1 MRSERILLIVAC
13 MVGSTYGPTAL
24 CQPLWEQLDEGL
36 STSGPRCFL
45 EDTENDILY
54 VSGAFAMA
62 GEDVISPGI
71 MSWDGEQFSAM
82 ACGFNW
88 DCVSPFSAGGLGNG
102 GIVTLAFWNGEL
114 YAGGDI
120 DQIDGEPAFNV
131 ARWDGMNW
139 VSLGVG
145 LDRSVTRLHG
155 YPDGLYAVGSFTHAG
170 GQEANGLARWD
181 GEQWHS
187 VFDLPLFDDEVN
199 LIYDMAWYND
209 HIYICGNF
217 GDGNGIRDIAYYD
230 GTAWA
235 SVGGGFGGAFSL
247 VNLLEEHNGL
257 LYVAGAFARTQP
269 YGPSDNPGCGIVTW
283 DGTNWGQ
290 LGEGT
295 CGSVNPAIYRMVW
308 IQDTLYVT
316 GRFDRIGGVPT
327 GRVGRWDGTRWCS
340 LVPPNYFYPDI
351 GALGAFRDTL
361 LIGGTFWIAGTDSIE
376 RVAKWV
382 GGNYTSACGGPTGI
396 DDTGTVVRDLLIFP
410 NPATD
415 HVRIEFPLST
425 IGEQLVLFDAT
436 GRLVDTWR
444 IDRSTMD
451 LDLSHLALGSY
462 AVWTTAGQQARVV
475 LVR

>member
-1 MRSERILLIVAC
+1 M
-13 MVGSTYGPTAL
+13 
-24 CQPLWEQLDEGL
+24 
-36 STSGPRCFL
+36 
-45 EDTENDILY
+45 
-54 VSGAFAMA
+54 
-62 GEDVISPGI
+62 
-71 MSWDGEQFSAM
+71 
-82 ACGFNW
+82 
-88 DCVSPFSAGGLGNG
+88 
-102 GIVTLAFWNGEL
+102 
-114 YAGGDI
+114 
-120 DQIDGEPAFNV
+120 
-131 ARWDGMNW
+131 
-139 VSLGVG
+139 
-145 LDRSVTRLHG
+145 
-155 YPDGLYAVGSFTHAG
+155 
-170 GQEANGLARWD
+170 
-181 GEQWHS
+181 
-187 VFDLPLFDDEVN
+187 N

-247 VNLLEEHNGL
+247 VNLMEEHNGL

-295 CGSVNPAIYRMVW
+295 CGSVNPAIYRMTW

-382 GGNYTSACGGPTGI
+382 GGNYTSACGGPTGLDAI
-396 DDTGTVVRDLLIFP
+396 QASCCAEPVIFP
-410 NPATD
+410 NPAND
-415 HVRIEFPLST
+415 RIRIEFPSST

-436 GRLVDTWR
+436 GRVVETWW

-462 AVWTTAGQQARVV
+462 AGLDHGWATSPTRPCTLTFNSSRISDACPGRESAVVDDFQWQCSTCKLRWDLNITLWRDGATRYLIPASRPFTFALSFATGVSPKRAMRPIRILAQPDDSTCGPTALHAVYASFGLRPALGAGDR
-475 LVR
+475 